1 MAWNNNYN
9 NRYNNNRYNN
19 RQNRYTKSEKISYY
33 SGMGYAV
40 AHNDSMIDFKSQ
52 KCKDSFKAGY
62 KKGKEMIEKNPQK
75 YQKLPSNKKK

>member
-1 MAWNNNYN
+1 
-9 NRYNNNRYNN
+9 
-19 RQNRYTKSEKISYY
+19 
-33 SGMGYAV
+33 MGYAV